1 MGNKVQLSLNLRSQ
15 TPITFPRIC
24 ADIKEVHTFAFTT
37 MGTRKKLE
45 LKCVDCYRG
54 RRLRVVPHFSSG
66 IVERS
71 KREPAWKSSHARTGD
86 TRRGERKISL
96 SPPRVAFSRVI
107 FTRARVSLS
116 LLSLRKNGGLLVVY
130 RGRASQLLPIACVP
144 SNNPKVEL
152 VLIPLVSKVVNYY
165 CLFCFIIIL
174 PYKLNIYT

>member
-37 MGTRKKLE
+37 IGTRKKLE

-86 TRRGERKISL
+86 TRRGE
-96 SPPRVAFSRVI
+96 I
-107 FTRARVSLS
+107 FTQARVSLS